1 MSPILALQFISKV
14 KQKINAVT
22 VFVFPDKGLES
33 EITNVRPLKCP
44 HGPILTNVTLTH
56 ELRAGKFSRLGMAD
70 DMETCI
76 QMCCDKDDCE
86 MAFMPGTH
94 CYGVDCFSQE
104 HCEITTV
111 KPSNLT
117 MQIAAV
123 RPIVVNPAKDQI
135 AGKHYYQNQTPQ

>member
-1 MSPILALQFISKV
+1 MTYLL
-14 KQKINAVT
+14 
-22 VFVFPDKGLES
+22 VFLVADKGWQT

-44 HGPILTNVTLTH
+44 HGPILSNVTLTH

-70 DMETCI
+70 SMETCI

-86 MAFMPGTH
+86 MAFMPGDH

-111 KPSNLT
+111 KPSNLSVK
-117 MQIAAV
+117 IAAV

-135 AGKHYYQNQTPQ
+135 AGNIYAIDHKFLWFIG

>member
-1 MSPILALQFISKV
+1 M
-14 KQKINAVT
+14 
-22 VFVFPDKGLES
+22 
-33 EITNVRPLKCP
+33 RPLKCP

-56 ELRAGKFSRLGMAD
+56 ELRAGKFSRLGLAD

-86 MAFMPGTH
+86 MAFMPGKH

-117 MQIAAV
+117 VQIAAV

-135 AGKHYYQNQTPQ
+135 AGKAGFILKNETVQFATLLVRITEVVDILLIRIIQ

>member
-1 MSPILALQFISKV
+1 M
-14 KQKINAVT
+14 
-22 VFVFPDKGLES
+22 
-33 EITNVRPLKCP
+33 RPLKCP

-56 ELRAGKFSRLGMAD
+56 ELRAGKFSRLGLAD

-86 MAFMPGTH
+86 MAFMPGKH

-117 MQIAAV
+117 VQIAAV

-135 AGKHYYQNQTPQ
+135 AGKAGCIFKNETVQVATLQVKITEALNILLIRISQ

>member
-1 MSPILALQFISKV
+1 M
-14 KQKINAVT
+14 
-22 VFVFPDKGLES
+22 
-33 EITNVRPLKCP
+33 RPLKCP

-56 ELRAGKFSRLGMAD
+56 ELRAGKFSRLGLAD

-86 MAFMPGTH
+86 MAFMPGKH

-117 MQIAAV
+117 VQIAAV

-135 AGKHYYQNQTPQ
+135 AGKAGFLRDCASRNIASKDN